1 MYPRR
6 EVTSSSGFLPL
17 LPVSPTPPVTSTKH
31 SPSAPKTFDEPFDGE
46 HFAVYGIKI
55 WRWKISVQI
64 PRRYT
69 KVSQN
74 DDLEEKEIKNK
85 GQISKNLKVNQDF
98 FRQIDNEAGILNKIY
113 WTYNK
118 CEGDQWF
125 SVTCST

>member
-6 EVTSSSGFLPL
+6 PVTTSSGFLPL
-17 LPVSPTPPVTSTKH
+17 LPVSPTPPVTSSKLA
-31 SPSAPKTFDEPFDGE
+31 PSASKACEEPFDGE

-74 DDLEEKEIKNK
+74 DDIEENAAKNN

-98 FRQIDNEAGILNKIY
+98 FRQMDSEAG
-113 WTYNK
+113 T
-118 CEGDQWF
+118 F
-125 SVTCST
+125 